1 MQWLAVGGGYCAV
14 AAAVVVDD
22 VAVVVEGHQAAV
34 AVTLCSVDCYSASAP
49 PTAAHFQELR
59 QAHIPYTVKTYF
71 SRGKKKNRTQ
81 TIFKKTWMILFT
93 FLAVANRIWGYCHFH
108 RSYRAGQG
116 QNISI
121 CSFGS
126 LPGCDWCFCWSNW
139 ICYSNEKEMKTCY
152 LNGLL
157 NSNNLKATHKALI
170 CYLAFVRLFLAAI
183 SLAVSGS
190 GNEVGRGKFCVAEK
204 EKPLNYNSESY
215 YSNNKNNHQ
224 FN

>member
-1 MQWLAVGGGYCAV
+1 MRHTLPVACTVAAVQWLAVGGGYCAV

-59 QAHIPYTVKTYF
+59 QAHKPYTVKAYF
-71 SRGKKKNRTQ
+71 SKGKKYRTQ
-81 TIFKKTWMILFT
+81 TIFKKTWIILFT
-93 FLAVANRIWGYCHFH
+93 FLAVANCIWGYSHFH

-116 QNISI
+116 QDISI

-126 LPGCDWCFCWSNW
+126 LSGCDWCFCWSNW

-152 LNGLL
+152 LKGLL
-157 NSNNLKATHKALI
+157 NWNNLKAHTQSSNMLPGFCQALLSSNI
-170 CYLAFVRLFLAAI
+170 TSSKWIRQW
-183 SLAVSGS
+183 G
-190 GNEVGRGKFCVAEK
+190 GKGRVLCGKK
-204 EKPLNYNSESY
+204 KPSEL
-215 YSNNKNNHQ
+215 
-224 FN
+224 